1 MTQASMNIAQAGI
14 DSNLGSDQPTKDV
27 VDAVDLQKE
36 SETDKKRRLRRV
48 AGATVVGSMLEW
60 YDFYLYAMMA
70 SIVFSKIFFNPNDE
84 NAMLKS
90 IATFTIGFLARP
102 IGGILFGWFGDKFG
116 RKRMMIITFY
126 LMGGCTVAI
135 GLTPTYE
142 TIGVW
147 AAIFLIMLRICQGVA
162 AGAELAAAV
171 VTSYEHADPKRRG
184 SQSAWPALGLNLGL
198 LLSSLTIYLLSLGGD
213 DFLLNGGWRIPFI
226 MSIALVFVGIWV
238 RSKLPETP
246 EFTKTSAEEAK
257 TPSLSTAIFKTLFTQ
272 HLRSLV
278 VVFFVAGSYV
288 ALSYIFKTFSI
299 AYLTQFK
306 GTTANVTS
314 LSVTIASLFAIAVVP
329 ISGWLCDRYSSR
341 VVIIVGGVISF
352 VFAYPFMALLATGE
366 NMWIYVAV
374 GIGTGFL
381 APLMFAAQGSFL
393 SRQFPVAV
401 RATGIGIA
409 REIGTALAGGFAP
422 LLALSLVTNSPTNSI
437 TGVVIILAISGVIVI
452 VSAACDQGKRFT
464 TNLN

>member
-1 MTQASMNIAQAGI
+1 MENIPL
-14 DSNLGSDQPTKDV
+14 NVKTENDQ
-27 VDAVDLQKE
+27 E
-36 SETDKKRRLRRV
+36 KKTRLRRV
-48 AGATVVGSMLEW
+48 AAATVVGSMLEW

-84 NAMLKS
+84 NAMIKS

-102 IGGILFGWFGDKFG
+102 IGGIMFGWFGDRFG

-126 LMGGCTVAI
+126 LMGFCTVAI
-135 GLTPTYE
+135 GLTPSYL

-147 AAIFLIMLRICQGVA
+147 ASVILILLRICQGIA

-213 DFLLNGGWRIPFI
+213 EFLINGGWRIPFI
-226 MSIALVFVGIWV
+226 MSFALVLVGVWV
-238 RSKLPETP
+238 RNRLPETP
-246 EFTKTSAEEAK
+246 EFTKTNTAEKKE
-257 TPSLSTAIFKTLFTQ
+257 STVSKSIFKELFTE
-272 HLRSLV
+272 HKRSLV
-278 VVFFVAGSYV
+278 VVFFVAAGYV

-299 AYLTQFK
+299 AYLTEFK
-306 GTTANVTS
+306 NSPAKVSS
-314 LSVTIASLFAIAVVP
+314 LAVTIASLFAIVVVP
-329 ISGWLCDRYSSR
+329 ISGRLCDAYGSKK
-341 VVIIVGGVISF
+341 VILIGGFISLL
-352 VFAYPFMALLATGE
+352 FAYPFMALLETGE
-366 NMWIYVAV
+366 SFWICVAI

-393 SRQFPVAV
+393 SRQFPVHV

-409 REIGTALAGGFAP
+409 REIGTAIAGGFAP
-422 LLALSLVTNSPTNSI
+422 LLALSLVKNSPTNSI
-437 TGVVIILAISGVIVI
+437 TGVVVILTIAAVIVI
-452 VSAACDQGKRFT
+452 ISALSDQGRRFT
-464 TNLN
+464 TAIN

>member
-1 MTQASMNIAQAGI
+1 MGNIPL
-14 DSNLGSDQPTKDV
+14 DVKTESDV
-27 VDAVDLQKE
+27 
-36 SETDKKRRLRRV
+36 DKKTRLRRV
-48 AGATVVGSMLEW
+48 AVATVVGSMLEW

-84 NAMLKS
+84 NAMIKS

-102 IGGILFGWFGDKFG
+102 IGGIMFGWFGDRFG

-126 LMGGCTVAI
+126 LMGICTVAI
-135 GLTPTYE
+135 GLTPSYL

-147 AAIFLIMLRICQGVA
+147 ASVILIFLRICQGIA

-213 DFLLNGGWRIPFI
+213 QFLINGGWRIPFI
-226 MSIALVFVGIWV
+226 MSFALVLVGVWV
-238 RSKLPETP
+238 RSRLPETP
-246 EFTKTSAEEAK
+246 EFTKTSKKEQK
-257 TPSLSTAIFKTLFTQ
+257 STVSKSIFKELFTE
-272 HLRSLV
+272 HKRSLI
-278 VVFFVAGSYV
+278 VVFFVAAGYV

-306 GTTANVTS
+306 DSPAKVSS
-314 LSVTIASLFAIAVVP
+314 LAVTIASLFAIFVVP
-329 ISGWLCDRYSSR
+329 ISGRLCDDFGSKK
-341 VVIIVGGVISF
+341 VILVGGVISLI
-352 VFAYPFMALLATGE
+352 FAYPFMALLETGQSI
-366 NMWIYVAV
+366 WICVAI

-393 SRQFPVAV
+393 SRQFPVHV

-409 REIGTALAGGFAP
+409 REIGTAIAGGFAP
-422 LLALSLVTNSPTNSI
+422 LLALSLVQNSPTNSI
-437 TGVVIILAISGVIVI
+437 TGVVIILTIAAVIVI
-452 VSAACDQGKRFT
+452 ISALSDQGKRFT
-464 TNLN
+464 TAIN

>member
-1 MTQASMNIAQAGI
+1 MGNIPL
-14 DSNLGSDQPTKDV
+14 DVKTESDV
-27 VDAVDLQKE
+27 
-36 SETDKKRRLRRV
+36 DKKTRLRRV
-48 AGATVVGSMLEW
+48 AAATVVGSMLEW

-84 NAMLKS
+84 NAMIKS

-102 IGGILFGWFGDKFG
+102 IGGIMFGWFGDRFG

-126 LMGGCTVAI
+126 LMGICTVAI
-135 GLTPTYE
+135 GLTPSYL

-147 AAIFLIMLRICQGVA
+147 ASVILIFLRICQGIA

-213 DFLLNGGWRIPFI
+213 QFLIDGGWRIPFI
-226 MSIALVFVGIWV
+226 MSFALVLVGVWV
-238 RSKLPETP
+238 RSRLPETP
-246 EFTKTSAEEAK
+246 EFTKTSKKEQK
-257 TPSLSTAIFKTLFTQ
+257 STVSKSIFKELFTE
-272 HLRSLV
+272 HKRSLI
-278 VVFFVAGSYV
+278 VVFFVAAGYV

-306 GTTANVTS
+306 DSPAKVSS
-314 LSVTIASLFAIAVVP
+314 LAVTIASLFAIFVVP
-329 ISGWLCDRYSSR
+329 ISGRLCDDFGSKK
-341 VVIIVGGVISF
+341 VILVGGVISLI
-352 VFAYPFMALLATGE
+352 FAYPFMALLETGQSI
-366 NMWIYVAV
+366 WICVAI

-393 SRQFPVAV
+393 SRQFPVHV

-409 REIGTALAGGFAP
+409 REIGTAIAGGFAP
-422 LLALSLVTNSPTNSI
+422 LLALSLVQNSPTNSI
-437 TGVVIILAISGVIVI
+437 TGVVIILTIAAAIVI
-452 VSAACDQGKRFT
+452 ISALSDQGKRFT
-464 TNLN
+464 TAIN

>member
-1 MTQASMNIAQAGI
+1 MTSINMNLTQAGL
-14 DSNLGSDQPTKDV
+14 DP
-27 VDAVDLQKE
+27 DLKE
-36 SETDKKRRLRRV
+36 DETVTLKTGVQDETEADKKRRLRRV

-116 RKRMMIITFY
+116 RKRMMILTLY

-135 GLTPTYE
+135 GLTPTYA

-147 AAIFLIMLRICQGVA
+147 AATILIILRICQGIA

-184 SQSAWPALGLNLGL
+184 SQTAWPALGLNLGL
-198 LLSSLTIYLLSLGGD
+198 LLSSLTVYLLSLGGD
-213 DFLLNGGWRIPFI
+213 EFLLNGGWRIPFI
-226 MSIALVFVGIWV
+226 MSIVLVGVGIWV
-238 RSKLPETP
+238 RSRLPETP
-246 EFTKTSAEEAK
+246 EFAKQQAIEAK
-257 TPSLSTAIFKTLFTQ
+257 NPTLSTAIFKTLFSQ
-272 HLRSLV
+272 HKKSLI
-278 VVFFVAGSYV
+278 VVFFTAGSYV

-314 LSVTIASLFAIAVVP
+314 LSVTIASLFAIVVVP
-329 ISGWLCDRYSSR
+329 ISGWLCDRFSSR
-341 VVIIVGGVISF
+341 VVVIIGGAVSF
-352 VFAYPFMALLATGE
+352 VFAYPFMALLATGQ

-393 SRQFPVAV
+393 SRQFPVNV
-401 RATGIGIA
+401 RATGIGIS

-437 TGVVIILAISGVIVI
+437 TGVVVILAISGLVVIA
-452 VSAACDQGKRFT
+452 SAFYDQGKKFT
-464 TNLN
+464 NSLN

>member
-1 MTQASMNIAQAGI
+1 MGNIPL
-14 DSNLGSDQPTKDV
+14 DVKTESDV
-27 VDAVDLQKE
+27 
-36 SETDKKRRLRRV
+36 DKKKRLRRV
-48 AGATVVGSMLEW
+48 AAATVVGSMLEW

-84 NAMLKS
+84 NAMIKS

-102 IGGILFGWFGDKFG
+102 IGGIMFGWFGDRFG

-126 LMGGCTVAI
+126 LMGICTVAI
-135 GLTPTYE
+135 GLTPSYL

-147 AAIFLIMLRICQGVA
+147 ASVILIFLRICQGIA

-213 DFLLNGGWRIPFI
+213 QFLIDGGWRVPFI
-226 MSIALVFVGIWV
+226 MSFALVLVGVWV
-238 RSKLPETP
+238 RSRLPETP
-246 EFTKTSAEEAK
+246 EFTKTSKKEQK
-257 TPSLSTAIFKTLFTQ
+257 STVSKSIFKELFTE
-272 HLRSLV
+272 HKRSLI
-278 VVFFVAGSYV
+278 VVFFVAAGYV

-306 GTTANVTS
+306 DSPAKVSS
-314 LSVTIASLFAIAVVP
+314 LAVTIASLFAIFVVP
-329 ISGWLCDRYSSR
+329 ISGRLCDDFGSKK
-341 VVIIVGGVISF
+341 VILVGGVISLI
-352 VFAYPFMALLATGE
+352 FAYPFMALLETGQSI
-366 NMWIYVAV
+366 WICVAI

-393 SRQFPVAV
+393 SRQFPVHV

-409 REIGTALAGGFAP
+409 REIGTAIAGGFAP
-422 LLALSLVTNSPTNSI
+422 LLALSLVQNSPTNSI
-437 TGVVIILAISGVIVI
+437 TGVVIILTIAAIIVI
-452 VSAACDQGKRFT
+452 ISALSDQGKRFT
-464 TNLN
+464 TAIN